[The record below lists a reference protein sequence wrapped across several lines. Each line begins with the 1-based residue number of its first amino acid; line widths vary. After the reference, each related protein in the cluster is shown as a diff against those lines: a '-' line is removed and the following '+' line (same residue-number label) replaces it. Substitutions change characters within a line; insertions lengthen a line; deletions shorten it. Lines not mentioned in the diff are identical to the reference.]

1 MAKKPKKIQSVDSLL
16 AGVERLYLQVMI
28 GIVPPVF
35 FLLAG
40 WWGSLYFVP
49 EEAVK
54 FFALGGLLLGLFLDI
69 LRMRRWLRKAYTLPV
84 GWFVV
89 IYLFYSAGLFGFFMG
104 VPVFNA
110 LLGIMGGYY
119 VGICLRFAQKD
130 QAEVEI
136 AARRTALFAAAVLAV
151 VCAASWTIA
160 YLDPSTAANINGM
173 FQLTRPISRENI
185 LLLSAFAGTGLVAL
199 EYFVTRATVKFAR
212 FM

>member
-69 LRMRRWLRKAYTLPV
+69 LCMRRWLRKAYTLPV

-136 AARRTALFAAAVLAV
+136 AARRTALFAAGMLAA

-173 FQLTRPISRENI
+173 FHLSRPISRENI
-185 LLLSAFAGTGLVAL
+185 LLFSAFAGVGLAAL
-199 EYFVTRATVKFAR
+199 EYFITRATVKFAR

>member
-1 MAKKPKKIQSVDSLL
+1 MAKKSKKFQSVDSLL
-16 AGVERLYLQVMI
+16 AGVERLYMQVMI

-35 FLLAG
+35 LLLAG

-69 LRMRRWLRKAYTLPV
+69 LFMRRWLRKAYTLPA
-84 GWFVV
+84 GWFAAV
-89 IYLFYSAGLFGFFMG
+89 YLFYSAGLFGFFMG

-130 QAEVEI
+130 KAEVEI
-136 AARRTALFAAAVLAV
+136 AARRTALFAAGMLAA

-173 FQLTRPISRENI
+173 FHLSRPISRENI
-185 LLLSAFAGTGLVAL
+185 LLFSAFAGVGLAAL
-199 EYFVTRATVKFAR
+199 EYFITRATVKFAR